1 MPEDI
6 RPERDSPENLEAR
19 VDEIENCLRNLK
31 FSGDEL
37 EAFDKVT
44 KELETRLPLTEG
56 GREAFEDV
64 AKKLRNI
71 FSRCI
76 H

>member
-1 MPEDI
+1 MCWQNRKEISMPEDI
-6 RPERDSPENLEAR
+6 RPERDSPDNLEAR
-19 VDEIENCLRNLK
+19 VDEIEDRLKNLNKIEGCLENLK
-31 FSGDEL
+31 FSKDEL

-44 KELETRLPLTEG
+44 
-56 GREAFEDV
+56 
-64 AKKLRNI
+64 KKLRNI